1 MLYGR
6 IGAGLIPQDC
16 GCLFGCQVSRLDQGT
31 PRRAHVVLCYY
42 CPYTMTIN
50 SRSTALLLLC
60 AVASVTQAFRTTVF
74 SPTVLALPR
83 SSFSSEPLKLN
94 RDCDDEGFI
103 ITSDTSEGPRMR
115 RDFLLQSLQ
124 AASLVS
130 SASSLASFPSITNAA
145 EEQEDLTSQLYNPD
159 GTLKDPTMAEAKETT
174 VDLSFIIPPNPDST
188 HINIVMDGI
197 QLTSSSVSDVTST
210 NVKAFYNLPIKWKR
224 NESPQLP
231 PYYDASEGK
240 NGQACNRIT
249 VYSISTPNNL
259 DMTTLEKASKV
270 GVAKSLFMDQISN
283 NYFDKGVQKS
293 DLIGG
298 RIVRKPIQSMENK
311 DEMDEQVYY
320 EFDLAFA
327 PSECPDYMA
336 GNKENLGLGFCPY
349 DRIFLISATVL
360 TNNDSKD
367 KCGTLMCFV
376 VECDK
381 EEWKMANSELRRV
394 RSSYKVQ
401 YA

>member
-1 MLYGR
+1 
-6 IGAGLIPQDC
+6 
-16 GCLFGCQVSRLDQGT
+16 
-31 PRRAHVVLCYY
+31 
-42 CPYTMTIN
+42 
-50 SRSTALLLLC
+50 
-60 AVASVTQAFRTTVF
+60 
-74 SPTVLALPR
+74 LP
-83 SSFSSEPLKLN
+83 F
-94 RDCDDEGFI
+94 
-103 ITSDTSEGPRMR
+103 
-115 RDFLLQSLQ
+115 
-124 AASLVS
+124 
-130 SASSLASFPSITNAA
+130 ITNAA
-145 EEQEDLTSQLYNPD
+145 EDYIYERGAQEDLTSQLYNPD
-159 GTLKDPTMAEAKETT
+159 GTLRDPTMAEAKETT
-174 VDLSFIIPPNPDST
+174 VDLSFMIPSNPDST
-188 HINIVMDGI
+188 HINIAMDGI
-197 QLTSSSVSDVTST
+197 QSTPSSVSDVAAT

-270 GVAKSLFMDQISN
+270 GVAKSLFMDQLSN

-298 RIVRKPIQSMENK
+298 RTVRKPIQSMENK

-349 DRIFLISATVL
+349 DRIFLVSATIL
-360 TNNDSKD
+360 NNDNNSNKD
-367 KCGTLMCFV
+367 KSGTLMCFV

-381 EEWKMANSELRRV
+381 EEWKMANSDLRRV

>member
-1 MLYGR
+1 M
-6 IGAGLIPQDC
+6 
-16 GCLFGCQVSRLDQGT
+16 
-31 PRRAHVVLCYY
+31 
-42 CPYTMTIN
+42 
-50 SRSTALLLLC
+50 
-60 AVASVTQAFRTTVF
+60 
-74 SPTVLALPR
+74 
-83 SSFSSEPLKLN
+83 N
-94 RDCDDEGFI
+94 RDCDNEGF
-103 ITSDTSEGPRMR
+103 ITSDTSEDPWKR
-115 RDFLLQSLQ
+115 RDFLLQSLR
-124 AASLVS
+124 AASIIS
-130 SASSLASFPSITNAA
+130 SASSLSLPSITNAA
-145 EEQEDLTSQLYNPD
+145 EDYIYERGAQEDLTSQLYNPD
-159 GTLKDPTMAEAKETT
+159 GTLRDPTMAEAKETT
-174 VDLSFIIPPNPDST
+174 VDLSFMIPSNPDST
-188 HINIVMDGI
+188 HINIAMDGI
-197 QLTSSSVSDVTST
+197 QSTPSSVSDVAAT

-298 RIVRKPIQSMENK
+298 RTVRKPIQSMENK

-349 DRIFLISATVL
+349 DRIFLVSATIL
-360 TNNDSKD
+360 NNNDNSNKD
-367 KCGTLMCFV
+367 KSGTLMCFV

-381 EEWKMANSELRRV
+381 EEWKMANSDLRRV

>member
-1 MLYGR
+1 MS
-6 IGAGLIPQDC
+6 GLAQDFATER
-16 GCLFGCQVSRLDQGT
+16 LTFYKAELLHFSALSRD
-31 PRRAHVVLCYY
+31 AMIIIC
-42 CPYTMTIN
+42 
-50 SRSTALLLLC
+50 RSNTVLLLLC
-60 AVASVTQAFRTTVF
+60 VIASVTQSWAFRTTVF
-74 SPTVLALPR
+74 SATVAVR
-83 SSFSSEPLKLN
+83 SSLSFEPLRLN
-94 RDCDDEGFI
+94 RDCDNEGFI
-103 ITSDTSEGPRMR
+103 IASDISEDPWKR
-115 RDFLLQSLQ
+115 RDFLLQSLR
-124 AASLVS
+124 AASIIS
-130 SASSLASFPSITNAA
+130 SASSLSLPSITNAA
-145 EEQEDLTSQLYNPD
+145 EDYIYERGAKDDLTSQLYNPD

-174 VDLSFIIPPNPDST
+174 VNLSFMIPSNTDST
-188 HINIVMDGI
+188 HINIAIDGI
-197 QLTSSSVSDVTST
+197 QSTSSSVSDDVAAT

-259 DMTTLEKASKV
+259 DMNTLEKASKV

-298 RIVRKPIQSMENK
+298 RTVRKPIQSMENT
-311 DEMDEQVYY
+311 DEMEEQIYY

-349 DRIFLISATVL
+349 DRIFLVSATVL

-367 KCGTLMCFV
+367 KIGTLMCFV

-381 EEWKMANSELRRV
+381 EEWKMANSDLRRV

>member
-1 MLYGR
+1 M
-6 IGAGLIPQDC
+6 AGSAQD
-16 GCLFGCQVSRLDQGT
+16 F
-31 PRRAHVVLCYY
+31 VVLTGCESWTFHKAELLHFF
-42 CPYTMTIN
+42 CGDSLIVAMIII
-50 SRSTALLLLC
+50 SRSNTVLLLLC
-60 AVASVTQAFRTTVF
+60 AIASVTQSWAFRTKATVA
-74 SPTVLALPR
+74 VR
-83 SSFSSEPLKLN
+83 SSLSFEPLRLN
-94 RDCDDEGFI
+94 RDCDKEGFI
-103 ITSDTSEGPRMR
+103 TSDISEDPWKR

-124 AASLVS
+124 AASIIS
-130 SASSLASFPSITNAA
+130 SASSLSLPSITNAA
-145 EEQEDLTSQLYNPD
+145 EDYIYERGAKDDLTSQLYNPD
-159 GTLKDPTMAEAKETT
+159 GTLKDPTMAEAKEAT
-174 VDLSFIIPPNPDST
+174 VNLSFMIPSNPDST
-188 HINIVMDGI
+188 HINIAMDGI
-197 QLTSSSVSDVTST
+197 QSTSSSVSDDVAAT

-259 DMTTLEKASKV
+259 DMNTLEKASKV

-298 RIVRKPIQSMENK
+298 RTVRKPIQSMENK
-311 DEMDEQVYY
+311 DEMEEQVYY

-349 DRIFLISATVL
+349 DRIFLVSATVL

-367 KCGTLMCFV
+367 KSGTLMCFV

-381 EEWKMANSELRRV
+381 EEWKMANSDLRRV